1 MFGFVHKPLN
11 AVDPCTVPYRTSD
24 VALPNSIEV
33 GTGRRHMVLNAL
45 GVALV
50 IATMW
55 SALQFEG
62 RPLE

>member
-1 MFGFVHKPLN
+1 LFGFVHKPLN
-11 AVDPCTVPYRTSD
+11 AVDPCTVPYRTTD

-50 IATMW
+50 IAMM
-55 SALQFEG
+55 
-62 RPLE
+62 

>member
-1 MFGFVHKPLN
+1 MYG
-11 AVDPCTVPYRTSD
+11 PYRTTD

-50 IATMW
+50 IAMMW
-55 SALQFEG
+55 SALQFDG